1 MGLFYANLDPD
12 TRQLMRVESDLG
24 NHYASPRLTPQ
35 GLAAWVPLLNAAAES
50 HTDVWLGDQVLM
62 GNYMKH
68 EEAWVLRG
76 VQRWRRIKVPFA
88 CEQLAEGEFNR
99 YYLRGLCR
107 RALRDGTPSLLVYRG
122 KEVRQPRPESEAK
135 IGTLIDAQRLLEAL
149 RSNDFVSIET
159 ALAVPG
165 GPSSGL
171 TARLP

>member
-1 MGLFYANLDPD
+1 VGLHYIDLD
-12 TRQLMRVESDLG
+12 TRTREFMRAESDLC

-35 GLAAWVPLLNAAAES
+35 GLATWVPLLNAAIEKE
-50 HTDVWLGDQVLM
+50 TDAWLGEQLRYNDH
-62 GNYMKH
+62 MKNQ
-68 EEAWVLRG
+68 EPYTRNG
-76 VQRWRRIKVPFA
+76 KQFWRKINVPFA

-107 RALRDGTPSLLVYRG
+107 RALQDGIPALVVYRG
-122 KEVRQPRPESEAK
+122 KMVREPRPESEAK
-135 IGTLIDAQRLLEAL
+135 IGMFIDAQRLLDAL
-149 RSNDFVSIET
+149 RSNDFVSIED